1 MKNGE
6 NEKTAEDMQQDSIV
20 VSEKFLYLGVKRADT
35 ITICMPDCYEAAVC
49 ALAADK
55 IGATVTYV
63 DSTLPPNEVRQHLKQ
78 FHSLLLI
85 NYEKSM
91 ADNAELI
98 RTTNTKYVLTLK
110 PKNTIAQMQEE
121 KIPYGNLFMS
131 SVLSDNRGQACTVE
145 EIKQQFFCER
155 ND

>member
-55 IGATVTYV
+55 IGDLCHPSWCKISYNQQ
-63 DSTLPPNEVRQHLKQ
+63 L
-78 FHSLLLI
+78 SL
-85 NYEKSM
+85 
-91 ADNAELI
+91 
-98 RTTNTKYVLTLK
+98 
-110 PKNTIAQMQEE
+110 
-121 KIPYGNLFMS
+121 
-131 SVLSDNRGQACTVE
+131 
-145 EIKQQFFCER
+145 IK
-155 ND
+155 